1 MTQNGIIGC
10 LRVVLLLVLFSFS
23 IFPTP
28 ALGFLSSSHQ
38 HKRINVERHQR
49 QLHNDAA
56 VLPNS
61 MSMLMSTSTDPNIV
75 KGEDISLRFSGVG
88 RLYQQDI
95 KDADNTIN
103 NNDVNSNAVCATSAS
118 AASSPHMKTVHKLSN
133 STVAIVGIGGVGSWA
148 AEAIARSGI
157 GNIILI
163 DLDDI
168 CTSNINRQLH
178 ALSSTV
184 GKMKIDTMAKRLLE
198 INPNCNITLVHDFIG
213 VDNAE
218 SIVASLSNQ
227 QNVDVILDAIDGTN
241 EKVAL
246 IAAAC
251 RNGIPIVTVGGAAG
265 RIDPTQIVC
274 EDLSTS
280 SQCRLLFWCKKQ
292 LRDKYK
298 LFPKVV
304 PKKGEKLKSV
314 RVRKWR
320 IWSVYSQEVINDKR
334 VGGKDGG
341 GGNDAGAGAGD
352 GAVGSMRT
360 CDGPLGT
367 ACFVTG
373 TYGFVAASKVVSML
387 ANDELIKPKILKSA
401 LSLPINIHK

>member
-1 MTQNGIIGC
+1 MKQDGIIGC
-10 LRVVLLLVLFSFS
+10 LRVLLIVLSSFS

-28 ALGFLSSSHQ
+28 ALGFLSSSH
-38 HKRINVERHQR
+38 HCHQR
-49 QLHNDAA
+49 LHGVSILHNDAS
-56 VLPNS
+56 LS
-61 MSMLMSTSTDPNIV
+61 MSMSMNTDLNIIND
-75 KGEDISLRFSGVG
+75 EDVSLRFSGVG

-95 KDADNTIN
+95 NDDKINDDVNN
-103 NNDVNSNAVCATSAS
+103 NNDDVNI
-118 AASSPHMKTVHKLSN
+118 AASSPHMEIVHKLSN

-184 GKMKIDTMAKRLLE
+184 GKMKIDEMAKRLLE
-198 INPNCNITLVHDFIG
+198 INPNCNITLLHDFIG

-218 SIVASLSNQ
+218 SIVASLSQ
-227 QNVDVILDAIDGTN
+227 EQNVDVILDAIDGTE
-241 EKVAL
+241 EKSAL

-251 RNGIPIVTVGGAAG
+251 RNGVPIVCCGGAAG
-265 RIDPTQIVC
+265 RVDPSLIVC
-274 EDLSTS
+274 DDLSTS

-298 LFPKVV
+298 LFPKVI
-304 PKKGEKLKSV
+304 PKKGAKLKSV

-334 VGGKDGG
+334 GGR
-341 GGNDAGAGAGD
+341 GNGAGD
-352 GAVGSMRT
+352 GAGVGGSLRT
-360 CDGPLGT
+360 CDGFLGT

-387 ANDELIKPKILKSA
+387 ANDELVKPKILKSA
-401 LSLPINIHK
+401 LSLPINMYK

>member
-1 MTQNGIIGC
+1 MQ
-10 LRVVLLLVLFSFS
+10 
-23 IFPTP
+23 
-28 ALGFLSSSHQ
+28 
-38 HKRINVERHQR
+38 
-49 QLHNDAA
+49 
-56 VLPNS
+56 
-61 MSMLMSTSTDPNIV
+61 
-75 KGEDISLRFSGVG
+75 
-88 RLYQQDI
+88 
-95 KDADNTIN
+95 
-103 NNDVNSNAVCATSAS
+103 
-118 AASSPHMKTVHKLSN
+118 
-133 STVAIVGIGGVGSWA
+133 
-148 AEAIARSGI
+148 
-157 GNIILI
+157 
-163 DLDDI
+163 I

-184 GKMKIDTMAKRLLE
+184 GKMKIDEMAKRLLE

-218 SIVASLSNQ
+218 SIVASLSHQ
-227 QNVDVILDAIDGTN
+227 QNVDVILDAIDGTD

-246 IAAAC
+246 LAAAC
-251 RNGIPIVTVGGAAG
+251 RNGIPIVTCGGAAG
-265 RIDPTQIVC
+265 RVDPTQIVC

-298 LFPKVV
+298 LFPKVI
-304 PKKGEKLKSV
+304 PKKGEKLRSV

-334 VGGKDGG
+334 GGG
-341 GGNDAGAGAGD
+341 GGNGDGAGD
-352 GAVGSMRT
+352 GDGAGAVGSLRT

-401 LSLPINIHK
+401 LSLPINMYK